1 MNIITFLIFS
11 LVSILVVAL
20 CDRILLKHSWKDIAS
35 EWKIYTL
42 LLVLGPIGTGIV
54 VGAFIFVLIKSLV
67 QYNRGKKSKK
77 S

>member
-1 MNIITFLIFS
+1 MKLITFLIFS

-35 EWKIYTL
+35 EWKIYAL

-54 VGAFIFVLIKSLV
+54 VGAFTFVLIRSLV
-67 QYNRGKKSKK
+67 QYNRERKNKKF
-77 S
+77 